1 MPRELE
7 GKVAV
12 VTGASKG
19 GIGTALAE
27 RFAAEGAKVAVAAR
41 TRKGLEEAV
50 ALVEDAGSTGALYI
64 VDLSQPDGGRATLID
79 EVERDLGP
87 VDILVN
93 NSALGG
99 FKPFE
104 DWTMEQL
111 QKVQEVNNWSPWML
125 TQRVLPA
132 MRERG
137 SGAVLNVSSQS
148 AEVPLGPPF
157 SHAAPARAG
166 SVYGSTK
173 AMLNRWTVSL
183 AVETLGQGIQVNALS
198 PQKAAATASLA
209 GNAWFPDVYF
219 EPLDTMAEAAMAL
232 VAGDA
237 DVLTGQITYSLD
249 LLAQLRRP
257 VYNLRGT
264 ELVDGWQPEDIPAIR
279 DAQEAVRLQTEAD
292 AKAKDVAEAR
302 ARVQASS

>member
-27 RFAAEGAKVAVAAR
+27 RFAAEGAKVAVATR

-64 VDLSQPDGGRATLID
+64 VDLSRPDGGRATLID

-99 FKPFE
+99 FKPFD

-125 TQRVLPA
+125 TQRVLPG

-157 SHAAPARAG
+157 SHAAPARG
-166 SVYGSTK
+166 
-173 AMLNRWTVSL
+173 
-183 AVETLGQGIQVNALS
+183 LGVRLH
-198 PQKAAATASLA
+198 
-209 GNAWFPDVYF
+209 
-219 EPLDTMAEAAMAL
+219 E
-232 VAGDA
+232 GDA
-237 DVLTGQITYSLD
+237 E
-249 LLAQLRRP
+249 P
-257 VYNLRGT
+257 
-264 ELVDGWQPEDIPAIR
+264 VDGEPGRGDTRTGDPGERAVATESRGHRVARRQRVVPRRLLRTARHDGRGR
-279 DAQEAVRLQTEAD
+279 DGTR
-292 AKAKDVAEAR
+292 R
-302 ARVQASS
+302 R